1 MAFCFRKIKK
11 SLFNSLLAGNS
22 MLGSDD
28 ESGLG
33 TDAPQRPAAQGYGY
47 ESAPG
52 KSSGLPITPVAHVLN
67 RMEVQAE

>member
-1 MAFCFRKIKK
+1 
-11 SLFNSLLAGNS
+11 